1 MKHRPTEVKAV
12 VALLEQEH
20 DDVEALA
27 EQLLDTLLDI
37 KWQRGAWIALQ
48 RYAESDHFQAWGPYA
63 TRGEAERDLGR
74 RILGTRAHRKTCRQR
89 PMCAGCTEVYDT
101 AYFAL
106 VLDKDA
112 TDGPDPDVY
121 DPPTLFD

>member
-1 MKHRPTEVKAV
+1 VCQGCA
-12 VALLEQEH
+12 
-20 DDVEALA
+20 DVF
-27 EQLLDTLLDI
+27 
-37 KWQRGAWIALQ
+37 
-48 RYAESDHFQAWGPYA
+48 DH
-63 TRGEAERDLGR
+63 
-74 RILGTRAHRKTCRQR
+74 
-89 PMCAGCTEVYDT
+89 